1 MSPSSR
7 LLLTVLLAAAGAANA
22 QAPAKEAAVNCKGPF
37 KTLLDASAAE
47 KRGVTLFFDGQSLSG
62 IVTAC
67 HDDGR
72 IEMRSQQYSRVTVL
86 ADRIDGAAM

>member
-22 QAPAKEAAVNCKGPF
+22 QDPAKDPAVGCKGPF
-37 KTLLDASAAE
+37 KALLEASAAE
-47 KRGVTLFFDGQSLSG
+47 KRGITLFFDGQSLSG

-72 IEMRSQQYSRVTVL
+72 IDLRSQQFSRVVVL

>member
-7 LLLTVLLAAAGAANA
+7 LLLTVLLAAAGAAHA
-22 QAPAKEAAVNCKGPF
+22 QDPAKDAAVSCKGPF
-37 KTLLDASAAE
+37 KALLEASAAE
-47 KRGVTLFFDGQSLSG
+47 KRGITLFFDGQSLSG

-72 IEMRSQQYSRVTVL
+72 IDLRSQQFSRVVVL
-86 ADRIDGAAM
+86 ADRVDGAAM